1 MKSHFKFGRVVMRM
15 IGKKMKVLGREHSSN
30 KGQYIPTLQPSWY
43 NGRRLNDFY
52 FCKFDGLK
60 YIPDNDLQKLIYRAK
75 HRRLYLT
82 YKNDIKVNLKEK

>member
-15 IGKKMKVLGREHSSN
+15 IGKKMKVLGKKHTSDR
-30 KGQYIPTLQPSWY
+30 GQYIPTFQPAWY

-52 FCKFDGLK
+52 FCKFDGIRYLAVEQ
-60 YIPDNDLQKLIYRAK
+60 LQKLIYRAK

-82 YKNDIKVNLKEK
+82 YKNDIKINLKEK